1 MIRTKSLV
9 IYKTHPAL
17 VTEEALSGEK
27 IGIALPG
34 GEKLKVREKDIEPL
48 YTDPIKDTADYPG
61 ILEQEEADVG
71 DVQGAW
77 ELLKETSLPETT
89 VPLKELA
96 ELAYGEYTPKTAWAA
111 YGLLRDGLYFSG
123 TIGAIR
129 PRAAADVAADE
140 QKRAGKQ
147 REMMERGAFLQRLR
161 ANRLVLPADAHFLQD
176 AEALAY
182 GKTEKSRTLKEL
194 GLSETPLDAH
204 RLLLNA
210 GFWTPLINP
219 HPTRFGLTL
228 NSAQILPEPTPAE
241 DRQDLTHLHAFA
253 IDNAWSADPDD
264 AVSIEDNTLYV
275 HVADPAASILPGNPA
290 DVEARNRGSTLYLP
304 EGTYRMI
311 AEAALPLYALGLS
324 DVSPAL
330 TFKMALNEDG
340 SIKKTD
346 IFPSFVRVTRLTYE
360 EADAIVAGDGAA
372 AIASPY
378 GPELHALFRLGERNL
393 TRRLDAGAIAI
404 DLPEVHITARPESVS
419 AADRSVAAIAAAVS
433 IEPSAPCKSADM
445 VRECMLLAGE
455 GAAQWA
461 LQHRLPF
468 PYITQETGDLPEEP
482 LPGMAGSYQLR
493 RCMRPR
499 SLSVKPGLH
508 WGLGLDIYT
517 QVTSPLRRYT
527 DLLAHQQIR
536 AFLRNTGDKPL
547 SEEEVLVRLV
557 AGEAAAQAAVHGER
571 ASRAH
576 WTAVYLSDKIGS
588 VWDGIA
594 LDRKGGRAVVM
605 IPALGIETQA
615 AVKNAPEPNEPL
627 WLTLT
632 SVKIPEAEGVF
643 VIE

>member
-1 MIRTKSLV
+1 
-9 IYKTHPAL
+9 
-17 VTEEALSGEK
+17 
-27 IGIALPG
+27 
-34 GEKLKVREKDIEPL
+34 
-48 YTDPIKDTADYPG
+48 
-61 ILEQEEADVG
+61 LEG
-71 DVQGAW
+71 
-77 ELLKETSLPETT
+77 ST

-96 ELAYGEYTPKTAWAA
+96 ELAYGDYTPKTAWAA
-111 YGLLRDGLYFSG
+111 CGLLRDGLYFSG
-123 TIGAIR
+123 TIGAVS
-129 PRAAADVAADE
+129 PRDAAEVAAGE

-147 REMMERGAFLQRLR
+147 REMLERGAFLDRLR
-161 ANRLVLPADAHFLQD
+161 ENRLNLPADAHFLQD

-210 GFWTPLINP
+210 GVWTPLINP
-219 HPTRFGLTL
+219 HPIRFGLSL
-228 NSAQILPEPTPAE
+228 SSAREPPGSPPDE
-241 DRQDLTHLHAFA
+241 DRQDLTRLHAFA

-264 AVSIEDNTLYV
+264 AVSIEGNTLYV
-275 HVADPAASILPGNPA
+275 HVADPAAAILPGNPA

-330 TFKMALNEDG
+330 TFRMILNEDG
-340 SIKKTD
+340 SIKETG
-346 IFPSFVRVTRLTYE
+346 IFPSLVRVTRLTYE
-360 EADAIVAGDGAA
+360 EADAMVTGGG
-372 AIASPY
+372 ASPY
-378 GPELHALFRLGERNL
+378 GPELQALFRLGERNL
-393 TRRLDAGAIAI
+393 ARRLDAGAIAI
-404 DLPEVHITARPESVS
+404 DLPEVHITARPESVI
-419 AADRSVAAIAAAVS
+419 AGDRSAGAIAGAVS

-461 LQHRLPF
+461 LARRLPF
-468 PYITQETGDLPEEP
+468 PFVTQETGDLPEEP
-482 LPGMAGSYQLR
+482 LPGMAGSWQLR

-536 AFLRNTGDKPL
+536 AFLRNKGEKPL

-557 AGEAAAQAAVHGER
+557 AGEAAAQAAVRGER
-571 ASRAH
+571 ASRGH
-576 WTAVYLSDKIGS
+576 WTAVYLLDKTGS
-588 VWDGIA
+588 TWDGIA

-605 IPALGIETQA
+605 IPDLGIETQA
-615 AVKNAPEPNEPL
+615 AVKKAPEPNEPL
-627 WLTLT
+627 RLTLT

-643 VIE
+643 VID